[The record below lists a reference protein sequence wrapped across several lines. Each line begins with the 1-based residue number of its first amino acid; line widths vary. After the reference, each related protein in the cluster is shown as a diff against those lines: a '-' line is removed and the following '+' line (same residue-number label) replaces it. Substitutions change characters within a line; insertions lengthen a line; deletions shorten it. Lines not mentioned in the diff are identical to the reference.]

1 MDLLHIC
8 QRAEGTWIGRW
19 MGRQVGGL
27 LETPQD
33 RLMVSN
39 TSPLTGTA
47 DLLDQ
52 FLCHGPVEQIFFKLN
67 RG

>member
-1 MDLLHIC
+1 MDG
-8 QRAEGTWIGRW
+8 QRA
-19 MGRQVGGL
+19 QVGGL

-52 FLCHGPVEQIFFKLN
+52 FSLSRRPVEQIFFKLN